1 MKKII
6 FSCLISV
13 CLSLSVQAE
22 DGKAAYTALC
32 SACHKLMPPP
42 TIAPP
47 MFGVKRNVMR
57 VYPQRDDFVNHV
69 VTYVHKPDAA
79 KSLMPHAVERF
90 KLMPTLPYPEEKV
103 RAVAEFL
110 FDNDLS
116 QIPDN
121 RN

>member
-6 FSCLISV
+6 VFCLIS
-13 CLSLSVQAE
+13 LSFAFPALAE
-22 DGKAAYTALC
+22 DGKAVYTALC

-47 MFGVKRNVMR
+47 MFGIKRNVMR
-57 VYPQRDDFVNHV
+57 IHPQRDEFVNFV
-69 VTYVHKPDAA
+69 VSYVHKPDAE
-79 KSLMPHAVERF
+79 KSLMPDAVARF
-90 KLMPTLPYPEEKV
+90 KLMPTLSYPEEKV

-110 FDNDLS
+110 FDNDLF
-116 QIPDN
+116 QIPEN